1 MSSAV
6 YAGGSTDAFV
16 MLPALAVT
24 VLPVPVGIQN
34 LAVPI
39 GKRFA
44 LLLEVAKPVQKLA
57 HRVSPVWSL
66 WLSKSTL
73 LICSEGN
80 ALKEREN

>member
-1 MSSAV
+1 
-6 YAGGSTDAFV
+6 

-24 VLPVPVGIQN
+24 VFPVPVGIQN

-39 GKRFA
+39 GKSLA
-44 LLLEVAKPVQKLA
+44 LLFEVAKPVQKFA

-80 ALKEREN
+80 AMKDGGN

>member
-1 MSSAV
+1 
-6 YAGGSTDAFV
+6 

-24 VLPVPVGIQN
+24 VFPVPVGLQN

-39 GKRFA
+39 GKSFA
-44 LLLEVAKPVQKLA
+44 LLFEVAKPVQKFA

-73 LICSEGN
+73 LICREGN
-80 ALKEREN
+80 AMKDGGN

>member
-1 MSSAV
+1 
-6 YAGGSTDAFV
+6 
-16 MLPALAVT
+16 MLPALTVT

-39 GKRFA
+39 GKSFT
-44 LLLEVAKPVQKLA
+44 LLFEVRETGPKICSSGISCVE
-57 HRVSPVWSL
+57 L

-80 ALKEREN
+80 ALKEEEN